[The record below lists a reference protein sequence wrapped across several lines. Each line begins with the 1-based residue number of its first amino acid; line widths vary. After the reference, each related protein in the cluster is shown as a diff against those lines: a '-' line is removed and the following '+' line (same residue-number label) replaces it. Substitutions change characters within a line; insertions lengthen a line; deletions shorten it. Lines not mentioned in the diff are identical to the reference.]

1 MSLRASSDRIAARM
15 TLENRNSLWRAR
27 LSVAGCLLAL
37 ALIPIV
43 LLGPNSGPRG
53 GAPSGSPV
61 SVSLGTSPSPAEPSA
76 SLDVAAVE
84 RQIADI
90 EADVVGIRKLR
101 ALRPVQN
108 RLVST
113 DEFIAEIRA
122 EFAKAN
128 PGPRLHA
135 EEALYERLGLLPS
148 GSDLASLALDQLGQG
163 VAGYY
168 RPDRKDLTVIK
179 RSGGFGPL
187 ERQVLSHEYTH
198 ALQDQHFD
206 LEALGVGDPTN
217 GDRALARLALVEGD
231 ASLVMAK
238 WAEQR
243 LTTEELTEVI
253 RQTNLRDAERL
264 GSGLPPLLLRQAAF
278 PYFDGLLFVTALHA
292 SGDWAAVDAAFRRP
306 PDSTEQILHLD
317 KYLAHEQPSP
327 VPVPHLAESL
337 GPAWREAMTDT
348 LGEVNI
354 QVWAALANGPTAS
367 RRAAAGWGGDR
378 VASYEGPDGRWGVA
392 WESRWDTAT
401 DASEF
406 AAAARLVVAG
416 LGGST
421 DVREGFRDTNVMV
434 FVASDSTTLS
444 RLSYESTFI
453 P

>member
-1 MSLRASSDRIAARM
+1 M
-15 TLENRNSLWRAR
+15 TLENHGSAWRSRVGIAAF
-27 LSVAGCLLAL
+27 LLVLAL
-37 ALIPIV
+37 LPIL
-43 LLGPNSGPRG
+43 LLGPSSAPRAGTEAASVPPASAVATASIAGP
-53 GAPSGSPV
+53 
-61 SVSLGTSPSPAEPSA
+61 TA

-90 EADVVGIRKLR
+90 EADVVAIRKLR
-101 ALRPVQN
+101 PLRAVQN

-135 EEALYERLGLLPS
+135 EETLYERLGLLPP
-148 GSDLASLALDQLGQG
+148 GSDLASLAVDQLGQG

-187 ERQVLSHEYTH
+187 ERQVLAHEYTH
-198 ALQDQHFD
+198 ALQDQHYD
-206 LEALGVGDPTN
+206 LESLGVSDARDS
-217 GDRALARLALVEGD
+217 DRALARRALVEGD

-238 WAEQR
+238 WAEQH
-243 LTTEELTEVI
+243 LTPDELTEVI
-253 RQTNLRDAERL
+253 RQTNLRDADRL

-292 SGDWAAVDAAFRRP
+292 SGDWAAVDAAFGKP
-306 PDSTEQILHLD
+306 PDSTEQIVHLD
-317 KYLAHEQPSP
+317 KYMAHEAPKH
-327 VPVPHLAESL
+327 VPTPHLAEAL
-337 GPAWREAMTDT
+337 GAGWREAMTDT
-348 LGEVNI
+348 LGEVSV

-378 VASYEGPDGRWGVA
+378 VASYEGPDARWGIA
-392 WESRWDTAT
+392 WESHWDSQT
-401 DASEF
+401 DAAEF
-406 AAAARLVVAG
+406 AAAARLVVAK
-416 LGGST
+416 LGGT
-421 DVREGFRDTNVMV
+421 TEVREGFGNPSVMV
-434 FVASDSTTLS
+434 FLASDSTTMT
-444 RLSYESTFI
+444 RMSYESTFI